1 MPISV
6 LRNSNATFKGYCQ
19 YEDGSGPRYVEMWV
33 PSLLRTVKLDCDD
46 AGTLSTYQVNETHR
60 QECTVVLT
68 THNMEE
74 AEALASSVGI
84 MVGAAADPNLCTNLD
99 LVCAKCCV

>member
-33 PSLLRTVKLDCDD
+33 PSLLRTVKLNCDD
-46 AGTLSTYQVNETHR
+46 AQTLSTYQVNDTEL
-60 QECTVVLT
+60 TVHGYV
-68 THNMEE
+68 
-74 AEALASSVGI
+74 
-84 MVGAAADPNLCTNLD
+84 DLCPPPE
-99 LVCAKCCV
+99 

>member
-1 MPISV
+1 
-6 LRNSNATFKGYCQ
+6 
-19 YEDGSGPRYVEMWV
+19 
-33 PSLLRTVKLDCDD
+33 
-46 AGTLSTYQVNETHR
+46 
-60 QECTVVLT
+60 VVLT

>member
-1 MPISV
+1 MVPGCGAADRETLARSLAVDIIS
-6 LRNSNATFKGYCQ
+6 R
-19 YEDGSGPRYVEMWV
+19 
-33 PSLLRTVKLDCDD
+33 
-46 AGTLSTYQVNETHR
+46 LSTHR

>member
-33 PSLLRTVKLDCDD
+33 PSLLRTVKLNCDD
-46 AGTLSTYQVNETHR
+46 ARTLSTYQVNDTEL
-60 QECTVVLT
+60 TVHGYV
-68 THNMEE
+68 
-74 AEALASSVGI
+74 
-84 MVGAAADPNLCTNLD
+84 DLCPPPE
-99 LVCAKCCV
+99 